1 MNSGWGVHC
10 KGIICHTP
18 SAAFTDSPYK
28 VLIGYIILQNGRKL
42 CYSVSQTRPLGVRSV
57 RLHGMPLP
65 HSCATVFAHF
75 GLFFALCY
83 PIEPFHPISR
93 TRVSPEWTHYSHSS
107 PVRRGLYRFTCRT
120 IAVFTHTIQFGC
132 IIFDNSMYFVT
143 LHTFYLYTQ
152 VMDLQRI
159 KRKFAKFSSLM
170 ESRDFTFHTYCQ
182 KQLSTN
188 MSKFSCKFLRS
199 SGANPF
205 LKSYTT
211 ILQWSVD
218 GYNTICKKFLR

>member
-1 MNSGWGVHC
+1 
-10 KGIICHTP
+10 
-18 SAAFTDSPYK
+18 
-28 VLIGYIILQNGRKL
+28 
-42 CYSVSQTRPLGVRSV
+42 
-57 RLHGMPLP
+57 MPLP

-75 GLFFALCY
+75 GLLCVLCY
-83 PIEPFHPISR
+83 PIESFHPTSR
-93 TRVSPEWTHYSHSS
+93 TKVSPEWTHYSHSS
-107 PVRRGLYRFTCRT
+107 PVRRGCIALHART
-120 IAVFTHTIQFGC
+120 IAVFSHTIQFCC
-132 IIFDNSMYFVT
+132 IIFNNSMLLHYFT
-143 LHTFYLYTQ
+143 HFLPIYAGHGLAK
-152 VMDLQRI
+152 D
-159 KRKFAKFSSLM
+159 KAKFAKFSSLM